1 MLLADAHNEALAIYQ
16 KPPECWHSCVMVQRS
31 PLSLRGSTQE
41 KAMLTLESTVVCTG
55 VLSSLW
61 CCSGEIY
68 GKSVFWHPERRL
80 TFIAMPQ
87 DPAWLWD
94 AGEAGQEPVSCSVRK
109 TLGAGVPEKCS
120 EWSLPGNWMGKVC
133 WGADSST
140 MKTVRSLDRMVLGK
154 LPQRRA
160 TCSWHPDIDEEIV
173 HPHWRKPMGS
183 SLWGGAGRG
192 GERTFWSFS
201 WQVISGSA
209 RKEERFRELTYTLW
223 KWKARHGKLPLC
235 SWCGLSAFPSLNVAD
250 PLLLTSWRN
259 LI

>member
-16 KPPECWHSCVMVQRS
+16 MPTECWHSCVMVQRS

-41 KAMLTLESTVVCTG
+41 KAMLTLESTVVWCTG

-68 GKSVFWHPERRL
+68 GKSVFWHPGRRL

-87 DPAWLWD
+87 ALH
-94 AGEAGQEPVSCSVRK
+94 GCE
-109 TLGAGVPEKCS
+109 TLGKQVRNQFHAQSGSLLGLGCQKKCS

-133 WGADSST
+133 WGADSSA

-183 SLWGGAGRG
+183 SLWGGAGWG
-192 GERTFWSFS
+192 GEN
-201 WQVISGSA
+201 I
-209 RKEERFRELTYTLW
+209 LII
-223 KWKARHGKLPLC
+223 
-235 SWCGLSAFPSLNVAD
+235 
-250 PLLLTSWRN
+250 LLTSHQW
-259 LI
+259 IS